1 MPAKTRRT
9 ASCYR
14 TLKQNYEITV
24 TVRGFVFA
32 FSSVYGAELMLQRFQ
47 APHTGSDGK
56 SSQFGK
62 LPMWLKDSKHRPMV
76 IKALQKLIANPP
88 APPEPSAPERGRPGR
103 RPPGL
108 RYA

>member
-14 TLKQNYEITV
+14 TLKQNFEYLV
-24 TVRGFVFA
+24 TVSTFTFRFVSLGHA
-32 FSSVYGAELMLQRFQ
+32 REVLERFQ
-47 APHTGSDGK
+47 TPHTGSDGK
-56 SSQFGK
+56 SSEFGK
-62 LPMWLKDSKHRPMV
+62 LPMWLKDAKHRPMV

-88 APPEPSAPERGRPGR
+88 APPEPAAVERGRPGR